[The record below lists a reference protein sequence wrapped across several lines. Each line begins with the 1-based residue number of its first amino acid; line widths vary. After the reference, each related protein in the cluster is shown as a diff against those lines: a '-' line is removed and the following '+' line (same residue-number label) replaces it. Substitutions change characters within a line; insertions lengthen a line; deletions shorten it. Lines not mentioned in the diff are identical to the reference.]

1 MTRDSFVLLRTL
13 HVVLRLDAFK
23 FEPAP
28 VENLVCEDGNQ
39 GGLEDR
45 SAAVFVE
52 ITLFR
57 ISDRSGERLGAVVD
71 LRAGCSWVSP
81 PSLVL
86 LGVGRWIACDVGR
99 WERGA

>member
-1 MTRDSFVLLRTL
+1 MLLRTL
-13 HVVLRLDAFK
+13 HVMLSLDAFK

-28 VENLVCEDGNQ
+28 VQDLVCEDGDQ
-39 GGLEDR
+39 SGLEDWPT
-45 SAAVFVE
+45 AVFVE
-52 ITLFR
+52 VALYR
-57 ISDRSGERLGAVVD
+57 ISNCFGERRYAAID

>member
-1 MTRDSFVLLRTL
+1 MTSNSFMLLRTL
-13 HVVLRLDAFK
+13 HVVLCLDAFE

-28 VENLVCEDGNQ
+28 VENLVCEDGDQ
-39 GGLEDR
+39 GGLEDW
-45 SAAVFVE
+45 STAVFVE
-52 ITLFR
+52 VALFY
-57 ISDRSGERLGAVVD
+57 ISDWSGDRYNAAID
-71 LRAGCSWVSP
+71 IRAGCSWVSP